1 MKHRRFY
8 AFLFV
13 SLVLFTLLMLT
24 TLREARTQAPYQV
37 TFTATGLDS
46 DAGSNTVLTLGGTNY
61 AWNTLPVNFE
71 VDSEGT
77 TFTWASTVSGG
88 SGKQFVETG
97 DSGLASPITAS
108 GTDAATYKTQYQ
120 VTFTATGLDSDAG
133 SNTVLTLGGTNYAY
147 NALPS
152 SVYVDS
158 GTTFSWTATVSG
170 GSGKQFVETG
180 SSGASPIMAAGTY
193 SATYKTQW
201 SVTFQQSGL
210 SSDASGTVLTVGSS
224 TYTYSTFPSSA
235 IWVDDGTTFSYTSP
249 VPAGSGK
256 QYVSTGVTGVS
267 SPVHS
272 SGTVTGSY
280 ETQYQHTITS
290 SPATGSGYV
299 TVDGGAVTTPY
310 TTPWWDSGS
319 SHTIAANSPVTLVSG
334 QSQYI
339 YSSWSDSGAQSHSV
353 SPTAVTTYTAVF
365 QLQYYFSVSSTYDNP
380 TGAGWYNAGSS
391 VSSTITRPVSDGTG
405 IQYETTGWTG
415 TGSLSSGGSAGS
427 SSTGSS
433 TLNAYTT
440 CTWNWKTQCYL
451 TVTSPYDSPTPASG
465 WFDSGSSITESVTSP
480 TPGPSGTQYV
490 CTGWTGTGSVPASG
504 ISSSVPFT
512 ITAASSITWNWKTQY
527 YLTVTSA
534 HDSPTPLSG
543 WFDSGSSITESVTS
557 PASGGAGTQYACT
570 GWTGTGSVPV
580 SGSGSSV
587 TFTIGAPS
595 TITWNWKTQY
605 QVTFDQTGVG
615 SDFAG
620 AVASVD
626 SVNYGVSSLPVSLWL
641 DSGSSHSFSFAS
653 PLIVGS
659 KQYVWSSTSGLSPLQ
674 SGTLTVTASGNVVGN
689 YIIQNQVTFD
699 KVGVSS
705 DFTGTVVIIDSV
717 SYSRLQLPVSFSWS
731 VGSTH
736 SFAFQS
742 PLVVGSTTKQYL
754 WTSTSGLSSVQSG
767 SITITTY
774 GNIISNYKTQYYLT
788 VSSPHDSPSPV
799 SSWFDS
805 GSSITESVTSPVSGG
820 SGTQYVCTGWTGTGS
835 VPASG
840 TASSITFTIATPSS
854 ITWNWKTQYYLTVSS
869 PYDSPTPLSGWFD
882 SGSSITDSVTS
893 PVSGGS
899 GIQFVCTGWSGAGSV
914 PASGSA
920 TSVTFTIV
928 APSSIS
934 WNWKTQYY
942 LTVSSPYDS
951 PTPLSWWFDS
961 GSSIIESV
969 TSPVSDG
976 SGTHYICT
984 GWTGTGSVP
993 SSGSSSSVTFTIT
1006 GTSSITWNWQVVQ
1019 RRLTVSSAH
1028 DSPNPGNGLHIIND
1042 GTSVTCG
1049 VSSPVTESG
1058 TVWTCTGWTG
1068 TGSVPSSGSDS
1079 SVTFTV
1085 TQDSTITWNWHG
1097 NAVQH
1102 TLTVFS
1108 AHDNPSPAV
1117 GDHLYDEGDSVTCS
1131 VTSPVT
1137 EGGVAYVC
1145 TGWTGTGSVPSS
1157 GSDSSVTFTIS
1168 QDSSITWNW
1177 QIVLWNLTVS
1187 SAHGS
1192 PSPAVGDY
1200 LYNDSASVTCSV
1212 SSPVVEAG
1220 VSYTCTGWVGSGSVP
1235 SSGSGVSVTFSITQN
1250 SSITWS
1256 WVVTPPV
1263 QWNLGVVSAHGSP
1276 SPGVG
1281 DRFYDDGSSVTCS
1294 VVSPV
1299 VEGGVS
1305 YTCTGWV
1312 GTGSVPSSGS
1322 DTSTTF
1328 TITENSTITW
1338 SWVVTPPVQWN
1349 LTVSSAHDS
1358 PSPGVGNNPYGDGS
1372 SVTCSV
1378 TSPVTE
1384 AGQVWTCTGWV
1395 GSGSVPSSGSG
1406 SFVTF
1411 TITENSTITWN
1422 WQVRERP
1429 TIGSCDGTGAQ
1440 KDVFNS
1446 DETVYVTGTGYAPN
1460 QTYNIYVVNDTAWV
1474 DGMTIPARIQ
1484 GTVTSVS
1491 SDSSGNINLT
1501 AVWNKSL
1508 TPGKYDILVD
1518 VNGNGKYDADVDAL
1532 YNNKIVTTA
1541 GFSLIP
1547 EYLFGTILGL
1557 AGCFAALGAFR
1568 MYKRKRR

>member
-1 MKHRRFY
+1 M
-8 AFLFV
+8 
-13 SLVLFTLLMLT
+13 
-24 TLREARTQAPYQV
+24 
-37 TFTATGLDS
+37 
-46 DAGSNTVLTLGGTNY
+46 
-61 AWNTLPVNFE
+61 
-71 VDSEGT
+71 
-77 TFTWASTVSGG
+77 
-88 SGKQFVETG
+88 
-97 DSGLASPITAS
+97 
-108 GTDAATYKTQYQ
+108 
-120 VTFTATGLDSDAG
+120 
-133 SNTVLTLGGTNYAY
+133 
-147 NALPS
+147 
-152 SVYVDS
+152 
-158 GTTFSWTATVSG
+158 
-170 GSGKQFVETG
+170 
-180 SSGASPIMAAGTY
+180 
-193 SATYKTQW
+193 
-201 SVTFQQSGL
+201 
-210 SSDASGTVLTVGSS
+210 
-224 TYTYSTFPSSA
+224 
-235 IWVDDGTTFSYTSP
+235 
-249 VPAGSGK
+249 
-256 QYVSTGVTGVS
+256 
-267 SPVHS
+267 
-272 SGTVTGSY
+272 
-280 ETQYQHTITS
+280 
-290 SPATGSGYV
+290 
-299 TVDGGAVTTPY
+299 
-310 TTPWWDSGS
+310 
-319 SHTIAANSPVTLVSG
+319 
-334 QSQYI
+334 
-339 YSSWSDSGAQSHSV
+339 
-353 SPTAVTTYTAVF
+353 
-365 QLQYYFSVSSTYDNP
+365 
-380 TGAGWYNAGSS
+380 
-391 VSSTITRPVSDGTG
+391 
-405 IQYETTGWTG
+405 
-415 TGSLSSGGSAGS
+415 
-427 SSTGSS
+427 
-433 TLNAYTT
+433 
-440 CTWNWKTQCYL
+440 
-451 TVTSPYDSPTPASG
+451 
-465 WFDSGSSITESVTSP
+465 
-480 TPGPSGTQYV
+480 
-490 CTGWTGTGSVPASG
+490 
-504 ISSSVPFT
+504 
-512 ITAASSITWNWKTQY
+512 
-527 YLTVTSA
+527 
-534 HDSPTPLSG
+534 
-543 WFDSGSSITESVTS
+543 
-557 PASGGAGTQYACT
+557 
-570 GWTGTGSVPV
+570 
-580 SGSGSSV
+580 
-587 TFTIGAPS
+587 
-595 TITWNWKTQY
+595 
-605 QVTFDQTGVG
+605 
-615 SDFAG
+615 
-620 AVASVD
+620 
-626 SVNYGVSSLPVSLWL
+626 
-641 DSGSSHSFSFAS
+641 
-653 PLIVGS
+653 
-659 KQYVWSSTSGLSPLQ
+659 
-674 SGTLTVTASGNVVGN
+674 
-689 YIIQNQVTFD
+689 
-699 KVGVSS
+699 
-705 DFTGTVVIIDSV
+705 VIIDSV
-717 SYSRLQLPVSFSWS
+717 SYSRSQLPVSFSWS

-799 SSWFDS
+799 SGWFDS

-840 TASSITFTIATPSS
+840 TASSITFTIAAPSSITWDWKTQYYLTVSSPYDSPSPISGWFDSGSSVTESVTSPTSGPSGTQYVVTGWTGTGSVPSSGSGTTVTFTIAQPSS

-882 SGSSITDSVTS
+882 SGSSI
-893 PVSGGS
+893 
-899 GIQFVCTGWSGAGSV
+899 
-914 PASGSA
+914 
-920 TSVTFTIV
+920 
-928 APSSIS
+928 
-934 WNWKTQYY
+934 
-942 LTVSSPYDS
+942 
-951 PTPLSWWFDS
+951 
-961 GSSIIESV
+961 IESV

-976 SGTHYICT
+976 SGTHYVCT

-1042 GTSVTCG
+1042 GTSVTCS

-1068 TGSVPSSGSDS
+1068 SGSVPSSGSGS
-1079 SVTFTV
+1079 SVTFKV

-1145 TGWTGTGSVPSS
+1145 TGWTGSGSVPSS

-1177 QIVLWNLTVS
+1177 QIVLWNLTVSSAHGSPSPAVGDYLYNDSASVTCSVSSPVVEGGVSYTCTGWVGTGSVPSSGSDTSTTFTITENSTITWSWVVTPPVQWNLTVS

-1358 PSPGVGNNPYGDGS
+1358 PSPAVGNNPYGDGS

-1501 AVWNKSL
+1501 AVWNKPL